1 MQNVKIDDP
10 IELEEKILDLQFWS
24 KALEKEVKLQRE
36 KFGIPASKVKSIQ
49 EMRWNPVEELLAQRV
64 KKLEEKIGVKNETE
78 DEEKQRAQQAVQRA
92 IQKIDDMQEEYRLLT
107 SQKESLE
114 HSFTIQLQDLKIQE
128 EASKRIADE
137 LVARVE

>member
-10 IELEEKILDLQFWS
+10 IELEEKILDLQFRS

-78 DEEKQRAQQAVQRA
+78 DEEKQWAQQAVQRA

-107 SQKESLE
+107 S
-114 HSFTIQLQDLKIQE
+114 
-128 EASKRIADE
+128 
-137 LVARVE
+137 